1 MTSDPQ
7 KFTVDEVRFLMKSVP
22 TLWRQTTQLSTLILV
37 FMIIKEDLIVHF
49 SKMID
54 RFALYDLHRKRS
66 KDKHFSATITADI
79 DDREEFY
86 SVNIAEVS
94 FNLNES
100 KKSYRV
106 GTFSYESL
114 IQSGN
119 PVNDTLKGEVF
130 LNENDIDQPNV
141 IFVHGWRMDSFDRI
155 KKIFHNRIMNDLGW
169 NMFYYSL
176 PYHFEREP
184 ENSLYSGELMIS
196 ANIDRTIE
204 STRQSI
210 VDLRALIHWI
220 KANKKGPVIIAGV
233 SLGGWVTNLIATLD
247 SQIDVAVSIFYAN
260 RLSYSIWNTIP
271 GKFIR
276 EELEQNSVTYEDLV
290 KYWNITDPSQALPK
304 VNKDNILLISA
315 KHDQYIDLKDADYL
329 WESWGKPTRY
339 VYNCGHSGIVL
350 CRKKLANDT
359 LSFIRERIHTGKP
372 GSVHL

>member
-1 MTSDPQ
+1 M
-7 KFTVDEVRFLMKSVP
+7 
-22 TLWRQTTQLSTLILV
+22 
-37 FMIIKEDLIVHF
+37 
-49 SKMID
+49 
-54 RFALYDLHRKRS
+54 Y
-66 KDKHFSATITADI
+66 
-79 DDREEFY
+79 
-86 SVNIAEVS
+86 
-94 FNLNES
+94 
-100 KKSYRV
+100 
-106 GTFSYESL
+106 
-114 IQSGN
+114 
-119 PVNDTLKGEVF
+119 
-130 LNENDIDQPNV
+130 
-141 IFVHGWRMDSFDRI
+141 
-155 KKIFHNRIMNDLGW
+155 
-169 NMFYYSL
+169 YYSL

-247 SQIDVAVSIFYAN
+247 SQIDVVVSIFYAN

-329 WESWGKPTRY
+329 WESWGKPICLQLWSFRY
-339 VYNCGHSGIVL
+339 CS
-350 CRKKLANDT
+350 
-359 LSFIRERIHTGKP
+359 LSQKAGK
-372 GSVHL
+372 

>member
-1 MTSDPQ
+1 MP
-7 KFTVDEVRFLMKSVP
+7 
-22 TLWRQTTQLSTLILV
+22 
-37 FMIIKEDLIVHF
+37 F
-49 SKMID
+49 SEMID
-54 RFALYDLHRKRS
+54 RLALYDLHRKRS
-66 KDKHFSATITADI
+66 KDKHFSATIAADI

-86 SVNIAEVS
+86 SANIANVS
-94 FNLNES
+94 IDLNES
-100 KKSYRV
+100 KKNYRV
-106 GTFSYESL
+106 GTFRYESL
-114 IQSGN
+114 IQTGN

-155 KKIFHNRIMNDLGW
+155 KKIFHNRIMKDLGW
-169 NMFYYSL
+169 NMYYYSL

-184 ENSLYSGELMIS
+184 ENSQYSGELMIS

-204 STRQSI
+204 STRQAI
-210 VDLRALIHWI
+210 VDLRAFIHWI
-220 KANKKGPVIIAGV
+220 KANKKGPVIIVGV
-233 SLGGWVTNLIATLD
+233 SLGGWVTNLIATLE
-247 SQIDVAVSIFYAN
+247 SQIDVMVSIFYAN
-260 RLSYSIWNTIP
+260 RLSYSIWYTIP

-276 EELEQNSVTYEDLV
+276 EELEQNGVTYEDLT

-315 KHDQYIDLKDADYL
+315 KHDQYIDLKEADYL

-350 CRKKLANDT
+350 CRKKLAKDT
-359 LSFIRERIHTGKP
+359 LSFIRERINTGKP

>member
-7 KFTVDEVRFLMKSVP
+7 KFTVDEVRFLIRSVP
-22 TLWRQTTQLSTLILV
+22 TLWRQTIQLSTLILV
-37 FMIIKEDLIVHF
+37 FLIIKEDLIVHF

-54 RFALYDLHRKRS
+54 RLALYDLHRKRS
-66 KDKHFSATITADI
+66 KEKHFSAAFTADI

-86 SVNIAEVS
+86 SANIADVS
-94 FNLNES
+94 IDLNES
-100 KKSYRV
+100 GKNYKV

-290 KYWNITDPSQALPK
+290 KYWNITDPSQAVPK

>member
-1 MTSDPQ
+1 M
-7 KFTVDEVRFLMKSVP
+7 
-22 TLWRQTTQLSTLILV
+22 
-37 FMIIKEDLIVHF
+37 HF
-49 SKMID
+49 SEMID
-54 RFALYDLHRKRS
+54 RLALYDLHRKRS
-66 KDKHFSATITADI
+66 KDKHFSAAIAADI
-79 DDREEFY
+79 DDREEVY
-86 SVNIAEVS
+86 SANIADVS
-94 FNLNES
+94 IDLNKS

-106 GTFSYESL
+106 GTFRYESL
-114 IQSGN
+114 IQTGN
-119 PVNDTLKGEVF
+119 LVNDTLKGEVF
-130 LNENDIDQPNV
+130 LNKNDMDQPNV
-141 IFVHGWRMDSFDRI
+141 IFVHGWRMDSYNRI

-169 NMFYYSL
+169 NMYYYSL

-184 ENSLYSGELMIS
+184 KNSLYSGELMIS

-204 STRQSI
+204 STRQAI
-210 VDLRALIHWI
+210 VDLRAFIHWI
-220 KANKKGPVIIAGV
+220 KANKKGPVIIVGV
-233 SLGGWVTNLIATLD
+233 SLGGWVTNLIATLE
-247 SQIDVAVSIFYAN
+247 SQIDVVVSIFYAN

-276 EELEQNSVTYEDLV
+276 EELEQNGVTYEDLV
-290 KYWNITDPSQALPK
+290 TYWNITDASQALPK

-359 LSFIRERIHTGKP
+359 LSFIRERINTGKP

>member
-1 MTSDPQ
+1 M
-7 KFTVDEVRFLMKSVP
+7 
-22 TLWRQTTQLSTLILV
+22 
-37 FMIIKEDLIVHF
+37 HF
-49 SKMID
+49 SEMID
-54 RFALYDLHRKRS
+54 RLALYDLHRKRS
-66 KDKHFSATITADI
+66 KDKHFSAAFTADI

-86 SVNIAEVS
+86 SANIADVS
-94 FNLNES
+94 IDLNES
-100 KKSYRV
+100 GKNYKI

-130 LNENDIDQPNV
+130 FNENDIDQPNV
-141 IFVHGWRMDSFDRI
+141 IFVHGWRMDSYNRI

-169 NMFYYSL
+169 NMYYYSL

-184 ENSLYSGELMIS
+184 ENSLYNGELMIS

-204 STRQSI
+204 SSRQAV

-220 KANKKGPVIIAGV
+220 KANKKGPVIIMGV
-233 SLGGWVTNLIATLD
+233 SLGGWVTNLIATLE
-247 SQIDVAVSIFYAN
+247 SQIDVVVSIFYAN

-276 EELEQNSVTYEDLV
+276 GELEQNGVTYEDLV
-290 KYWNITDPSQALPK
+290 KYWDITDPSQALPK

-315 KHDQYIDLKDADYL
+315 KHDQYIDLKDADSL
-329 WESWGKPTRY
+329 WESWGKPKRY

-359 LSFIRERIHTGKP
+359 LSFIRERIHTGKSR
-372 GSVHL
+372 SVHL